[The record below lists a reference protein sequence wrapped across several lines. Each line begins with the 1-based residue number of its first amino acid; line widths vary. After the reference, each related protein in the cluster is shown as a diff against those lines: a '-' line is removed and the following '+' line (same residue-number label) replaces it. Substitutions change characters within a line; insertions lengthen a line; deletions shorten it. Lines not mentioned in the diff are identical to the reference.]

1 MRKNEYWTGFAAG
14 ALAVAAGCILAVSA
28 YSFARS
34 QRGYVLSDPAKAA
47 RLESLEDLID
57 DYYLNETDD
66 EQLAQGLYKGLIA
79 GLGDRYSYYYTPEE
93 YSEEKRDSEGSY
105 EGIGVLMQA
114 QEDGTILLV
123 ECYEGGPGRMAG
135 LQRGDILTRIDD
147 KDVRDLTLIEM
158 AEYIG
163 SRSEG
168 TVSLSVLRNQDGREE
183 TLEIKVPVTQV
194 ELPSVTSEMVTDKIG
209 YIQIQEF
216 QSVSYH
222 QFCESLEDLKGKG
235 MQGLIIDLRENPG
248 GYVDVV
254 CDILR
259 TILPEGLIFYTEDK
273 NGNREEEYC
282 DGETPIEIPLVVL
295 VNNGSASASEI
306 FAGAVKDYGIGT
318 IIGTTTYG
326 KGVVQSIRAYPDG
339 SAVKLTVSHYYT
351 PLGNDIHEVGI
362 TPDIVVE
369 QEEAEEEE
377 EMEDIQLER
386 AIAFLEGMN
395 ENKADKNL
403 KTD

>member
-1 MRKNEYWTGFAAG
+1 
-14 ALAVAAGCILAVSA
+14 
-28 YSFARS
+28 
-34 QRGYVLSDPAKAA
+34 
-47 RLESLEDLID
+47 
-57 DYYLNETDD
+57 
-66 EQLAQGLYKGLIA
+66 
-79 GLGDRYSYYYTPEE
+79 
-93 YSEEKRDSEGSY
+93 
-105 EGIGVLMQA
+105 
-114 QEDGTILLV
+114 
-123 ECYEGGPGRMAG
+123 MAG
-135 LQRGDILTRIDD
+135 LKKGDIITRVDD
-147 KDVRDLTLIEM
+147 KDVRELTLIEM

-163 SRSEG
+163 SRSAG
-168 TVSLSVLRNQDGREE
+168 TVSLSVLRKQEDGEE
-183 TLEIKVPVTQV
+183 TLEINVPVTQV
-194 ELPSVTSEMVTDKIG
+194 ELPSDTSEMVTDKIG

-235 MQGLIIDLRENPG
+235 MQSLIIDLRENPG

-369 QEEAEEEE
+369 QEETEEEDT
-377 EMEDIQLER
+377 EDIQLER
-386 AIAFLEGMN
+386 AIAFLEGVN
-395 ENKADKNL
+395 ENKSE
-403 KTD
+403 

>member
-28 YSFARS
+28 YTFTRS
-34 QRGYVLSDPAKAA
+34 HRGYVLSDPAKAA

-57 DYYLNETDD
+57 EYYLNDTDD
-66 EQLAQGLYKGLIA
+66 EQMAQGLYKGLVA

-93 YSEEKRDSEGSY
+93 YAEEKRDSEGSY

-135 LQRGDILTRIDD
+135 LKKGDIITQIDD
-147 KDVRDLTLIEM
+147 KDVRELTLIEM

-163 SRSEG
+163 SRSAG
-168 TVSLSVLRNQDGREE
+168 TVSLSVLRKQEDREE
-183 TLEIKVPVTQV
+183 TLEINVPVTQV

-235 MQGLIIDLRENPG
+235 MQSLIIDLRENPG

-259 TILPEGLIFYTEDK
+259 TILPEGIIFYTEDK

-282 DGETPIEIPLVVL
+282 DGKTPIDIPLVVL

-369 QEEAEEEE
+369 QEETEEEDT
-377 EMEDIQLER
+377 EDIQLER
-386 AIAFLEGMN
+386 AIAFLEGLN
-395 ENKADKNL
+395 ENKSDQ
-403 KTD
+403 D